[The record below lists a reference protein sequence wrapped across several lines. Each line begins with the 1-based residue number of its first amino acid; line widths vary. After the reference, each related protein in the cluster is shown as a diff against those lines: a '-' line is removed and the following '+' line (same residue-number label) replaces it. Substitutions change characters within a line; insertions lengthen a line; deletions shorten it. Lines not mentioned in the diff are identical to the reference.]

1 VLLRETQSMLPWA
14 RLLNACGMTETSA
27 MYALSPQDDTV
38 EQRAETGGTLLRGLE
53 ARIVDPDTGA
63 DLPAGKVGEI
73 LVRGYSVMDEYF
85 RDADKT
91 AEALDRDGWLHTQ
104 DLYVADDTGHL
115 SFQGRLKDMLK
126 VGGENVA
133 AVEVEAFL
141 CRHPAVRL
149 AEVVAGPDPRLE
161 EVPIAFVEL
170 HAGRRVDEEELIGFC
185 RGRIASF
192 KVPRAVHFIES
203 DEWPMSATKVDKNV
217 LRRWVLE
224 PERWAAK

>member
-1 VLLRETQSMLPWA
+1 MDDDLET
-14 RLLNACGMTETSA
+14 RVTTCGF
-27 MYALSPQDDTV
+27 PIPGV
-38 EQRAETGGTLLRGLE
+38 EVK
-53 ARIVDPDTGA
+53 IA
-63 DLPAGKVGEI
+63 DGEI
-73 LVRGYSVMDEYF
+73 LVRGVSVCDGYY
-85 RDADKT
+85 RDPEKNAQAFD
-91 AEALDRDGWLHTQ
+91 ADGWLHTG
-104 DLYVADDTGHL
+104 DRGALDADGRVKFL
-115 SFQGRLKDMLK
+115 GRLKEMLK

-170 HAGRRVDEEELIGFC
+170 HPGRRVDEQELIAFC

-192 KVPRAVHFIES
+192 KVPRAVHFVES